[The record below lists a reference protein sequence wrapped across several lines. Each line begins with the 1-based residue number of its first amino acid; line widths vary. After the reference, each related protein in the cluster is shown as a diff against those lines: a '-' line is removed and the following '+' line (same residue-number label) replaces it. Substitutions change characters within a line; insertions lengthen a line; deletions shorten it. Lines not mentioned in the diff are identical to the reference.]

1 MLVGKSQTLE
11 LHPMDAGYAFLQNA
25 LSALHRSAQP
35 SRNVMFIGTGIASQ
49 QAEPARQIF
58 NAVRVLAF
66 VRTKALLTA
75 EVSITFSKLYR
86 ACRYRKN
93 VMSRKINYIKIAG
106 CLTAPGN
113 DQFNWKFLFLLV
125 EMI

>member
-11 LHPMDAGYAFLQNA
+11 LHPTDAGYAFLQNA

-66 VRTKALLTA
+66 VRTKALL
-75 EVSITFSKLYR
+75 
-86 ACRYRKN
+86 
-93 VMSRKINYIKIAG
+93 AG
-106 CLTAPGN
+106 ENIPWRTN
-113 DQFNWKFLFLLV
+113 ENRIV
-125 EMI
+125 

>member
-1 MLVGKSQTLE
+1 MQASRFCKTLF
-11 LHPMDAGYAFLQNA
+11 LHSAGV
-25 LSALHRSAQP
+25 RSHHGI
-35 SRNVMFIGTGIASQ
+35 VMITGSGIASQ
-49 QAEPARQIF
+49 QANEHNRFFILRA
-58 NAVRVLAF
+58 NLAF
-66 VRTKALLTA
+66 VRTKALLAA

-113 DQFNWKFLFLLV
+113 D
-125 EMI
+125 

>member
-1 MLVGKSQTLE
+1 MNCIVPMQAARFCKTLFRCVIAAHSHHRTVMIVG
-11 LHPMDAGYAFLQNA
+11 
-25 LSALHRSAQP
+25 R
-35 SRNVMFIGTGIASQ
+35 GIAFQ
-49 QAEPARQIF
+49 QANEHGRILILRA
-58 NAVRVLAF
+58 NLAF

-106 CLTAPGN
+106 CLTAVN
-113 DQFNWKFLFLLV
+113 VNEYLSHV
-125 EMI
+125 TANI